1 MDVSSILSKIL
12 NEEDV
17 SGKTSRGINYQDT
30 NLVLSNAKTKCP
42 TLKFLGG
49 IRSMTP
55 SSPIDGNVPLINKF
69 PEIYNMKPEA
79 VAYATGKNGNENI
92 VVFGVVDPNTQS
104 GQRGL

>member
-42 TLKFLGG
+42 T
-49 IRSMTP
+49 
-55 SSPIDGNVPLINKF
+55 V
-69 PEIYNMKPEA
+69 
-79 VAYATGKNGNENI
+79 
-92 VVFGVVDPNTQS
+92 
-104 GQRGL
+104 